1 MTVSV
6 ETKDYP
12 EAPASLNFYGVT
24 TKGWNVQFTLR
35 DADEMN
41 LVMRF
46 ADFTKL
52 LEEKY
57 HVTPK
62 AVGQQPQPAPA
73 DFKPAAAP
81 LPATTSQPAP
91 AVAPAA
97 PAIVPAPAT
106 QANLLEYDAV
116 KLMGSMYKG
125 KPYWKVL
132 GGQYSKFGV
141 TVWPEVLEAAGIAMS
156 TLDVSNENGY
166 SLAGFK
172 ARYQMGP
179 NEKGEMKPDKV
190 YELVRV

>member
-24 TKGWNVQFTLR
+24 SKGWNVQFTLR

-46 ADFTKL
+46 AEFSKL

-62 AVGQQPQPAPA
+62 PVGQQPQPTPA
-73 DFKPAAAP
+73 DYAP
-81 LPATTSQPAP
+81 PV
-91 AVAPAA
+91 VAPAA
-97 PAIVPAPAT
+97 LAPMPPAPAT
-106 QANLLEYDAV
+106 QATFEPGSKANLLEFDAV
-116 KLMGSMYKG
+116 SLDGSMNKG
-125 KPYWKVL
+125 KTYWKVK
-132 GGQYSKFGV
+132 GGQFSKYGV
-141 TVWPEVLEAAGIAMS
+141 TVWPEVLEAAGFDIAH
-156 TLDVSNENGY
+156 LDPNVTY
-166 SLAGFK
+166 DLHGFK

-179 NEKGEMKPDKV
+179 NDQGVMKPEKV
-190 YELVRV
+190 YELARV